1 MGALIWGKMRFT
13 VKFQFVSLNAG
24 SSLLS
29 LTELVLIYILT
40 RDSTVDVDYAD
51 WDIHAHGIL
60 PFV

>member
-1 MGALIWGKMRFT
+1 MGVNLGEDEIT
-13 VKFQFVSLNAG
+13 VKFQLVSLNAG

-29 LTELVLIYILT
+29 LTELVLICILT
-40 RDSTVDVDYAD
+40 RDSTVDVNYAD